1 MKFEKKDEIISKLPV
16 TLYNITDNVLL
27 KDPSVALSN
36 SDLMPETAPSN
47 YNENI
52 LPSAEDC
59 SIQQTVK
66 DKENCASITVSST
79 KYNKQ
84 LTADSK
90 SINNSVFFRKQQVV
104 KSDENCALNDPSPEE
119 INYMCWY
126 PC

>member
-59 SIQQTVK
+59 SIQ
-66 DKENCASITVSST
+66 
-79 KYNKQ
+79 
-84 LTADSK
+84 
-90 SINNSVFFRKQQVV
+90 
-104 KSDENCALNDPSPEE
+104 
-119 INYMCWY
+119 
-126 PC
+126 